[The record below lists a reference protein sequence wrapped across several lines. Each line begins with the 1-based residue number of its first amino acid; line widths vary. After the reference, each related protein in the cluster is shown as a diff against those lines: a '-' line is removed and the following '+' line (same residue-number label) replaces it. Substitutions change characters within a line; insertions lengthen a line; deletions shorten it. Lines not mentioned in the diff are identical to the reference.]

1 MTQLTTNFTL
11 EELCYSSTAKAKGIT
26 EQFTPSL
33 DIISCLKKLA
43 VNILQPLRDGY
54 GGGIQVNCAYR
65 CKRLNDAVKGANN
78 SQHLQGKAADITV
91 GNKYK
96 NQELFDLIVSLNL
109 PFDQLIDEQDYSW
122 IHVSYD
128 ETRNRK
134 QILHL

>member
-1 MTQLTTNFTL
+1 
-11 EELCYSSTAKAKGIT
+11 
-26 EQFTPSL
+26 
-33 DIISCLKKLA
+33 
-43 VNILQPLRDGY
+43 
-54 GGGIQVNCAYR
+54 
-65 CKRLNDAVKGANN
+65 LNDAVKGANN

-96 NQELFDLIVSLNL
+96 NQELFDLIVSLDL